1 MAYATKYQT
10 TISNNDVTG
19 MSTSQVQQR
28 SLSID
33 SHPDGGTVRPAS
45 GRFCVFV
52 SSSDRGR
59 DIFEIVFQNA
69 EKMWRDCDWPRYVG
83 FTTEHADMYGFAA
96 LAAKGPSNWQG
107 ELADQ
112 LDNLPDEIEYLFLT
126 FEDALFMCPVNG
138 AELNAIADLMVSEN
152 LSYVSLIPLMRN
164 IPGRAIEYFRRKLN
178 NHPLRRL
185 SFSEPYYSSLVAA
198 IWKRSYLQSL
208 LRQPGSIW
216 DFEHI
221 VSKEPHYAVWE
232 PVIDHD
238 QIVTKGKWSSRAA
251 RQLATQGLSLA
262 NSKREF
268 RTAAPVLR
276 DIREKIVFQLLGFLS
291 FRLRR
296 RLKLISHRAPPNVGA
311 VSVSDKS
318 GHTGTSAG

>member
-1 MAYATKYQT
+1 VEKDMAER
-10 TISNNDVTG
+10 DVNA
-19 MSTSQVQQR
+19 VQRFDAGALTAKEKAR
-28 SLSID
+28 SI
-33 SHPDGGTVRPAS
+33 A

-83 FTTEHADMYGFAA
+83 FTTKHADVYGCKVV
-96 LAAKGPSNWQG
+96 AAKAPSNWQG
-107 ELADQ
+107 ELVDQ
-112 LDNLPDEIEYLFLT
+112 LDSLPEEIEYLYLT
-126 FEDALFMCPVNG
+126 FEDALFMSPVDG
-138 AELNAIADLMVSEN
+138 AKLNAIAELMVAEN
-152 LSYVSLIPLMRN
+152 ISYVSLIPLSRN
-164 IPGRAIEYFRRKLN
+164 IPGRVIEHFRRKLGKR
-178 NHPLRRL
+178 PLRRL

-198 IWKRSYLQSL
+198 IWKRSYLRSL
-208 LRQPGSIW
+208 LRQHGSIW

-238 QIVTKGKWSSRAA
+238 QIVTKGKWSFRAA
-251 RQLATQGLSLA
+251 RQLATQGISLT

-268 RTAAPVLR
+268 RTVGPGLR
-276 DIREKIVFQLLGFLS
+276 DIREKIVFQLVGFLS

-296 RLKLISHRAPPNVGA
+296 RLKMISHRAPPTTGP
-311 VSVSDKS
+311 VSDS
-318 GHTGTSAG
+318 LGRAETDAG